1 MFGVYVPQFIE
12 SIFSKSKKKLPSG
25 KLLQKWQRK
34 FIYEMGAENY
44 LMHSRGAGKSLTLTL
59 ISELLIVGQSLDD
72 NMKARLINYFG
83 QTDEANLEVIEYIQ
97 STIQL
102 HNQTYFEFKRSPV
115 PTLIF
120 KTIVNGNE
128 KVLGR
133 VAFRS
138 GESLSKGR
146 GGRPYAI
153 IIDEAARIPEDVYE
167 AALGN
172 VVVDRSL
179 LFCLSTIDEK
189 AEKNWFYNNA
199 VRAELEQLN
208 YENTTDIVV
217 KLWNKY

>member
-1 MFGVYVPQFIE
+1 M
-12 SIFSKSKKKLPSG
+12 
-25 KLLQKWQRK
+25 LQKWQRR
-34 FIYEMGAENY
+34 FIYEIGAQNY
-44 LMHSRGAGKSLTLTL
+44 LLHSRGAGKSLTLTL

-72 NMKARLINYFG
+72 NMKARLINYYG
-83 QTDEANLEVIEYIQ
+83 QTDEANEEVIEYIK
-97 STIQL
+97 STIEL
-102 HNQTYFEFKRSPV
+102 HNQTYYEFKRSPV

-120 KTIVNGNE
+120 KTIANGKE
-128 KVLGR
+128 KILGR

-138 GESLSKGR
+138 GEGLTKGR

-153 IIDEAARIPEDVYE
+153 IIDEAARIPVEVFD

-189 AEKNWFYNNA
+189 AEKNWFYDEA